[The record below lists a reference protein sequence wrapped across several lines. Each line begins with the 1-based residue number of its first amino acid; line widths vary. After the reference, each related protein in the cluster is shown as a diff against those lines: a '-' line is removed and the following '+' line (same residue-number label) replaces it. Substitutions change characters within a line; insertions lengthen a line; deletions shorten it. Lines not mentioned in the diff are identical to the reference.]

1 MTRGLAKAGVL
12 ALWGGALV
20 AADHMTSSSWY
31 RIAVAAATA
40 VPMAW
45 ALDRIG
51 GRRP

>member
-1 MTRGLAKAGVL
+1 MSGGLAKAGVL
-12 ALWGGALV
+12 ALWGGVLV
-20 AADHMTSSSWY
+20 AADHVTSSFWC
-31 RIAVAAATA
+31 RIAVAVATA